1 LKESEIMSAKNKPLT
16 GTRIGILGKGGS
28 GKSTVTLL
36 LAKALQN
43 HGYDV
48 CVLDADS
55 TNLGLH
61 QGLGIDKCPLPLIDY
76 FGGMVFSGGLVTCPV
91 DDPFPLQG
99 ADISFGDLPG
109 EYYVRHSGGIL
120 FLAAGKIADQGPGAG
135 CDGPVAKIARDLR
148 IRGFGENP
156 VTLVDFKAGF
166 EDSARGAITSLDWSI
181 VVVDPTN
188 AAIQMASDMVNMV
201 HQMKAGA
208 LPATEHLESPE
219 LVEIANMLFR
229 ESNIKDVLFVL
240 NRVHDQEMEDFVR
253 SKLRE
258 RDITPIG
265 AIREDPLIAMAWLKG
280 TPLEGTEAIKEAE
293 RIVEQLLM
301 DEHDQAE
308 VALRAREL
316 MVEGY
321 H

>member
-1 LKESEIMSAKNKPLT
+1 MSTKNRSLAN
-16 GTRIGILGKGGS
+16 TRIGILGKGGS

-36 LAKALQN
+36 LARALQDR
-43 HGYDV
+43 GYEV

-61 QGLGIDKCPLPLIDY
+61 QALGIDTCPVPLMDY

-99 ADISFGDLPG
+99 ADVSFDELPG
-109 EYYVRHSGGIL
+109 EYYARSSGGIL
-120 FLAAGKIADQGPGAG
+120 FLAAGKIASQGPGAG

-148 IRGFGENP
+148 LHEHGENP

-166 EDSARGAITSLDWSI
+166 EDSARGAITSLDWCI
-181 VVVDPTN
+181 VVIDPTN
-188 AAIQMASDMVNMV
+188 ASIQMASDMLNMV
-201 HQMKAGA
+201 QQMKDGV
-208 LPATEHLESPE
+208 LPATQHLESPE

-240 NRVHDQEMEDFVR
+240 NRVHDEDMEDYVR

-258 RDITPIG
+258 RGIAPIG
-265 AIREDPLIAMAWLKG
+265 AIREDSSIAMAWLKG
-280 TPLEGTEAIKEAE
+280 MPLEGAEAGREAE
-293 RIVEQLLM
+293 RIVVEL
-301 DEHDQAE
+301 EAAEEAHASAKE
-308 VALRAREL
+308 VAQTE
-316 MVEGY
+316 
-321 H
+321 

>member
-1 LKESEIMSAKNKPLT
+1 MSTKNKPLS
-16 GTRIGILGKGGS
+16 GTRIGVLGKGGS

-61 QGLGIDKCPLPLIDY
+61 QALGIDKCPVPLIDY
-76 FGGMVFSGGLVTCPV
+76 FGGVVFSGGLVTCPV

-99 ADISFGDLPG
+99 ADVSFEDLPD
-109 EYYVRHSGGIL
+109 EYYARSSGGIL

-148 IRGFGENP
+148 IHEFGENP

-166 EDSARGAITSLDWSI
+166 EDSARGAITSLDWGI

-188 AAIQMASDMVNMV
+188 AAIQMASAMVNMV
-201 HQMKAGA
+201 HQIKDGA
-208 LPATEHLESPE
+208 LPATKHLESPE

-229 ESNIKDVLFVL
+229 ESDIKDVVFVL
-240 NRVHDQEMEDFVR
+240 NKIHDEDMEDYVR

-280 TPLEGTEAIKEAE
+280 TPLEGTEASKEAE
-293 RIVEQLLM
+293 RIVG
-301 DEHDQAE
+301 
-308 VALRAREL
+308 EL
-316 MVEGY
+316 EAAGEAYSVEKGVTLNE
-321 H
+321 

>member
-1 LKESEIMSAKNKPLT
+1 MSSKHKPLT
-16 GTRIGILGKGGS
+16 DTRIGILGKGGS

-36 LAKALQN
+36 LARALQE
-43 HGYDV
+43 HGYEV

-61 QGLGIDKCPLPLIDY
+61 QALGLDTCPVPLVDY

-99 ADISFGDLPG
+99 ADVSFDDLPG
-109 EYYVRHSGGIL
+109 EYYARSSGGIL
-120 FLAAGKIADQGPGAG
+120 FLAAGKIASQGPGAG

-148 IRGFGENP
+148 IHGYGANP

-166 EDSARGAITSLDWSI
+166 EDSARGAITSLDWAI
-181 VVVDPTN
+181 VVIDPTN

-201 HQMKAGA
+201 QQMKAGV
-208 LPATEHLESPE
+208 LPATQHLESPE

-240 NRVHDQEMEDFVR
+240 NRVHDEDMEDYVR

-265 AIREDPLIAMAWLKG
+265 AILEDPSIAMAWLKG
-280 TPLEGTEAIKEAE
+280 MPLEGAEGSKEVE
-293 RIVEQLLM
+293 RIVEQL
-301 DEHDQAE
+301 EEAE
-308 VALRAREL
+308 GAYAMANGVTQNE
-316 MVEGY
+316 
-321 H
+321 